1 MFDRSR
7 EPRASVRIYH
17 VLERR
22 KMTAA
27 VLFDLGNTLAAYYHA
42 SEFRPIL
49 AAAIGAVREE
59 LSGRGLGPM
68 SLEAAMAAAITE
80 NREADDFKFAPM
92 IERLER
98 IFQASLA
105 QDPSLAETAC
115 KRFLA
120 PIFAIG
126 RVYGDTLP
134 TLARLRAAG
143 VRTAIVSN
151 APWGSPPDLW
161 RGELQRLSLLGAVD
175 AVVLCGDV
183 GWRKPA
189 PDIFHHAL
197 GKLGCRPAECMFVG
211 DDLRWDV
218 EGSAAVGMRPMLIDR
233 EGRHPDYRG
242 ERVADLGGILA
253 AVAR

>member
-1 MFDRSR
+1 
-7 EPRASVRIYH
+7 
-17 VLERR
+17 
-22 KMTAA
+22 MTAA

-42 SEFRPIL
+42 SEFQPIL
-49 AAAIGAVREE
+49 TAAIGAVRDE
-59 LSGRGLGPM
+59 LSGRGLSTV
-68 SLEAAMAAAITE
+68 SLESAMAAAVAE
-80 NREADDFKFAPM
+80 NREAADFKFAPM

-98 IFQASLA
+98 IFQLPLAHDVSLA
-105 QDPSLAETAC
+105 QTTC

-126 RVYGDTLP
+126 RVYDDTLP

-151 APWGSPPDLW
+151 APWGSPPGLW
-161 RGELQRLSLLGAVD
+161 RGELQRLGLLGAVD

-197 GKLGCRPAECMFVG
+197 RALGCRPAESLFVG

-218 EGSAAVGMRPMLIDR
+218 EGSAAVGMRPVLIDR
-233 EGRHPDYRG
+233 EGRHRSYTG
-242 ERVADLGGILA
+242 ERVADLGGLLA